1 MTFHCGH
8 PRVVSNTLPHDLYPA
23 GRCRM
28 CVESGD
34 ACRGCGYW
42 PLAVLE
48 VAGRPCWNC
57 AALLGADEEQAS

>member
-1 MTFHCGH
+1 
-8 PRVVSNTLPHDLYPA
+8 
-23 GRCRM
+23 M

-48 VAGRPCWNC
+48 VAGQPCWNC
-57 AALLGADEEQAS
+57 AALLGAETEQES